1 MSIAIALHVLFV
13 VFWVGGMAFAM
24 LVLRP
29 IVASQLEPPQQAAF
43 MTAILKR
50 FFILVW
56 HAAII
61 IPVTGFWAIFAGYG
75 GFSALG
81 PHIHYMAGVGSLMIL
96 IFIYLYF
103 LVFLPFKNAT
113 AVGDKEK
120 AQKLMGR
127 LRALIWTNLILGVSV
142 VLVASF
148 GSYL

>member
-1 MSIAIALHVLFV
+1 MSIAISLHVLFV
-13 VFWVGGMAFAM
+13 VLWVGGMAFAM

-29 IVASQLEPPQQAAF
+29 IVADQLEPSQQATF
-43 MTAILKR
+43 MTAVLNR

-75 GFSALG
+75 GFSTVG
-81 PHIHYMAGVGSLMIL
+81 PHIHYMAGVGSLMVL
-96 IFIYLYF
+96 IFVYLYF
-103 LVFLPFKNAT
+103 LVFLPFKHAIAAGN
-113 AVGDKEK
+113 KEQ
-120 AQKLMGR
+120 ARTLMGR
-127 LRALIWTNLILGVSV
+127 LRALIWINLVLGISV